1 VSFCYHFP
9 RKLVQIDEMS
19 NLEEADLEQKG
30 PGFIRVTHPPDQI
43 IHGKPK
49 WTDVSICKDDEDT
62 GFSID
67 RLNPSRHMIEG
78 IEREVEKE
86 KAEETQKIIV
96 NMLCDLKCELLVT
109 LGDAKIDTEKEKI
122 LMEKHNEWENYKR
135 KHNIKDWRPEVRTR
149 PCRVLLKKVKVEEVN
164 KIKWET
170 ILNRKR
176 KFSEIDSPTKK
187 SFKKKGGEVKGK
199 TVMIKKNSSL
209 LSWMSSNKA
218 NVTL

>member
-1 VSFCYHFP
+1 MSSLEAAE
-9 RKLVQIDEMS
+9 LVQPGS
-19 NLEEADLEQKG
+19 G
-30 PGFIRVTHPPDQI
+30 PEKDPERMRVTHPPDQI

-49 WTDVSICKDDEDT
+49 WTDLSICKDDGDT

-109 LGDAKIDTEKEKI
+109 LGDAKIDIEKEKI
-122 LMEKHNEWENYKR
+122 LMEKHNEWENYKL
-135 KHNIKDWRPEVRTR
+135 KHNIKDWRPEVRTK
-149 PCRVLLKKVKVEEVN
+149 PCRVLLKKVKMEDVN

-187 SFKKKGGEVKGK
+187 SFKKKGGGGEMKGK
-199 TVMIKKNSSL
+199 TVIKKNSSL